1 VQLST
6 PAVTVGVAPDGTW
19 RMVLPPDQKPATVTV
34 SATVPGRRKKTQS
47 KIKVT
52 PGQVVTL
59 PTFNFS
65 Q

>member
-1 VQLST
+1 
-6 PAVTVGVAPDGTW
+6 
-19 RMVLPPDQKPATVTV
+19 MVLPPDQKPATVTV

-59 PTFNFS
+59 PTFDFT